1 MCTLQSSL
9 YSKYARTYVMSHG
22 DNHIRSLQ
30 DLQDPALK
38 SKSGQ
43 FGTDARPFAVT
54 KASFSLMSLI
64 QPLQRPCV
72 DSLPFHQNK
81 HKFGIQEPSGVS
93 LLPVVK
99 LTFTT
104 MTVWRIASKSVR
116 T

>member
-1 MCTLQSSL
+1 
-9 YSKYARTYVMSHG
+9 MSHG

-30 DLQDPALK
+30 DLQDPAPK

-64 QPLQRPCV
+64 QPLQRPDPCV

-99 LTFTT
+99 LTITT
-104 MTVWRIASKSVR
+104 MTVWIIASKSVR